1 MNVSLDRMSSRPS
14 IVEPGESTDESINKL
29 LYESEEDWYGDA
41 AFFGAMAHQP
51 ILLKRIVALFDAFSQ
66 GEHIDAEILEL
77 MRLKVAET
85 HQCAYC
91 ATVRTQDVRD
101 EVAPKEASVFGEVDT
116 DALTRREYLS
126 VRLAEQLSADPHRI
140 TDAFFEELGEV
151 YSDREIIE
159 LLLFASI
166 EVGLDRF
173 CIALELDTT
182 ERSSYPTGLA
192 YPFEDLE

>member
-1 MNVSLDRMSSRPS
+1 MSSRPS
-14 IVEPGESTDESINKL
+14 IIEPGESTDENINKL

-51 ILLKRIVALFDAFSQ
+51 TLLTRIVSLFDAFSQ
-66 GEHIDAEILEL
+66 GEHIDAETLEL

-91 ATVRTQDVRD
+91 ATVRTQDVHD

-116 DALTRREYLS
+116 DALTRREYLA
-126 VRLAEQLSADPHRI
+126 VRLAEQLSADPHRM
-140 TDAFFEELGEV
+140 TDGFFEALGEV

-173 CIALELDTT
+173 CIALALDTT
-182 ERSSYPTGLA
+182 ERSPYPTGLE
-192 YPFEDLE
+192 YPFENFD